1 MVAAGNRQPFNLR
14 PRESICLLVE
24 KRQKQ
29 RVARYDRL
37 DLTIYG
43 VTKGYLSNHIFK
55 VVTADFRN
63 RLTTL

>member
-1 MVAAGNRQPFNLR
+1 
-14 PRESICLLVE
+14 VE

-29 RVARYDRL
+29 RVARYDLL

-43 VTKGYLSNHIFK
+43 VTKGFLSNHIFK
-55 VVTADFRN
+55 VVTADFCN